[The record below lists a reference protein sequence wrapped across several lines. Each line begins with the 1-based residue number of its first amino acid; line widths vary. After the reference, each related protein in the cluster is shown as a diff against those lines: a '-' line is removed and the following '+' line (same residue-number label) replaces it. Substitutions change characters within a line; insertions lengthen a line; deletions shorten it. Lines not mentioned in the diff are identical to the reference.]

1 MSEVTGL
8 AASDVVVGAALVLIV
23 PLCALAF
30 APIARTRRRPSLSF
44 AGYWLLL
51 LASAAL
57 LTSAVVNLTLAGSP
71 RFWLAAGGA
80 GVIGILVTF
89 ARGPG
94 LWSEPRAAS
103 DRTTSS
109 AASTTSSAASTTS
122 SVASETPQ
130 VIALRG
136 SKYLAGLHLRGKAA
150 AGVRPE

>member
-30 APIARTRRRPSLSF
+30 APVARTRRRPSLSF

-71 RFWLAAGGA
+71 RFWLVAGGA

-89 ARGPG
+89 ARGPA
-94 LWSEPRAAS
+94 LWREPRAAS
-103 DRTTSS
+103 ERTTSS
-109 AASTTSSAASTTS
+109 AASEQTTS

-136 SKYLAGLHLRGKAA
+136 SKYLAGLHLRRKAA
-150 AGVRPE
+150 AGLRPE